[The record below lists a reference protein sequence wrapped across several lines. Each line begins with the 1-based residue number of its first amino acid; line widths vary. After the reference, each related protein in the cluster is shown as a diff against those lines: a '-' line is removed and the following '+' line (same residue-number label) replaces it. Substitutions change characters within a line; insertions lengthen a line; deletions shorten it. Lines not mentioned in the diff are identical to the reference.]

1 MEGTGECSEGEPR
14 KRQKMSKVWEHFR
27 LNRKD
32 NTAQCIHCKAELAYH
47 NSTTSMLQHLKR
59 KHPLHASNS
68 YTVANSEPKSHTL
81 DSFVQRV
88 PGCSVVQAAEFTNSI
103 LNMIITDMRP
113 LSVVED
119 EGFQKMIS
127 TFNPNYTPPSRT
139 YFVKM
144 MEKKY
149 EEIKDK
155 LKNILKETDSI
166 ALTADIWT
174 SVATEAYLGV
184 TCHFLGEDWKMKS
197 HTLTTM
203 PLEERHT
210 AANIAEWLEEVIAK
224 FDVPPEKVRAVIHDN
239 GANIVAAVK
248 ILAEKHKWAS
258 VRCAGH
264 TLNLV
269 VQNALKSNQS
279 ISKCVAAARCLVEHF
294 KKSELACTKLKDKQ
308 QQMGTASHMLIQDV
322 STRWNSTFHM
332 LCRLLEQRWPI
343 TAALSDPALTPRG
356 KHYLD
361 LKPEQWNII
370 EEISKALQPFEEA
383 TVFLSGQDYVTL
395 SALPQLVQ
403 SLKKSIQTQVFE
415 TAPAQS
421 YQAEVMAQITTRW
434 EGLFM
439 CQPQSSNTVVLTA
452 ALDPRF
458 KKLKF
463 LPPDEAFKIQSMVQT
478 MVLDVKKKMRQ
489 KNSGENEVST
499 DAQDKPVE
507 HQQNTNTF
515 FSNLL
520 GSSESSTSD
529 EEDEEQHLNQDV
541 QKEVLMYFGE
551 HTLSKRENP
560 LLWWKSNAA
569 RYPTLSKLAKFFL
582 CIPATSTP
590 SERLFSAAG
599 NIASKRRAS
608 LSSQHVDMLTFLH
621 SNHSLL

>member
-1 MEGTGECSEGEPR
+1 
-14 KRQKMSKVWEHFR
+14 W
-27 LNRKD
+27 
-32 NTAQCIHCKAELAYH
+32 TALFKG
-47 NSTTSMLQHLKR
+47 
-59 KHPLHASNS
+59 
-68 YTVANSEPKSHTL
+68 
-81 DSFVQRV
+81 V

-139 YFVKM
+139 YFVK

-224 FDVPPEKVRAVIHDN
+224 FDVPPEKVKAVIHDN
-239 GANIVAAVK
+239 DANIFANIVAAVK

-258 VRCAGH
+258 VR
-264 TLNLV
+264 
-269 VQNALKSNQS
+269 S
-279 ISKCVAAARCLVEHF
+279 ARCLVEHF

-343 TAALSDPALTPRG
+343 TAALSDPALTPQG

-403 SLKKSIQTQVFE
+403 SLKKSIRTQVFE
-415 TAPAQS
+415 TAPAQT
-421 YQAEVMAQITTRW
+421 YQAEVM
-434 EGLFM
+434 
-439 CQPQSSNTVVLTA
+439 PQSSNTVVLTA

-529 EEDEEQHLNQDV
+529 EEDEEQHLNQA
-541 QKEVLMYFGE
+541 

-590 SERLFSAAG
+590 SERLFSATLPVDC
-599 NIASKRRAS
+599 ASLKVLFTAADSLDSTLDTGS
-608 LSSQHVDMLTFLH
+608 LSSPSSADFVQWPDPFLIPQFSHDVEQQLKEANCRYGKDGSVTVISTTLKTDILYTLADCVSKISAYPERQH
-621 SNHSLL
+621 

>member
-1 MEGTGECSEGEPR
+1 
-14 KRQKMSKVWEHFR
+14 
-27 LNRKD
+27 
-32 NTAQCIHCKAELAYH
+32 
-47 NSTTSMLQHLKR
+47 
-59 KHPLHASNS
+59 
-68 YTVANSEPKSHTL
+68 
-81 DSFVQRV
+81 
-88 PGCSVVQAAEFTNSI
+88 
-103 LNMIITDMRP
+103 
-113 LSVVED
+113 
-119 EGFQKMIS
+119 
-127 TFNPNYTPPSRT
+127 
-139 YFVKM
+139 
-144 MEKKY
+144 
-149 EEIKDK
+149 
-155 LKNILKETDSI
+155 
-166 ALTADIWT
+166 
-174 SVATEAYLGV
+174 
-184 TCHFLGEDWKMKS
+184 
-197 HTLTTM
+197 
-203 PLEERHT
+203 
-210 AANIAEWLEEVIAK
+210 
-224 FDVPPEKVRAVIHDN
+224 
-239 GANIVAAVK
+239 
-248 ILAEKHKWAS
+248 
-258 VRCAGH
+258 
-264 TLNLV
+264 
-269 VQNALKSNQS
+269 
-279 ISKCVAAARCLVEHF
+279 
-294 KKSELACTKLKDKQ
+294 
-308 QQMGTASHMLIQDV
+308 MGTASHMLIQDV

-361 LKPEQWNII
+361 LKPEHWNII

-590 SERLFSAAG
+590 SEQLFSAAG

>member
-32 NTAQCIHCKAELAYH
+32 NTVQCIHCKAELAYH

-68 YTVANSEPKSHTL
+68 YTVANRHKLKIILYLFIPKQS
-81 DSFVQRV
+81 RIR
-88 PGCSVVQAAEFTNSI
+88 CSVVQAAEFTNSI
-103 LNMIITDMRP
+103 LNTIITDMRP

-174 SVATEAYLGV
+174 SVATKAYLGV

-224 FDVPPEKVRAVIHDN
+224 FDVPPEKVKAVIHDN
-239 GANIVAAVK
+239 GANIVAEVK

-279 ISKCVAAARCLVEHF
+279 ISKCVAAARCLVEH
-294 KKSELACTKLKDKQ
+294 ELACTKLKDKQ
-308 QQMGTASHMLIQDV
+308 QQMGTASH
-322 STRWNSTFHM
+322 
-332 LCRLLEQRWPI
+332 
-343 TAALSDPALTPRG
+343 PALTPRR

-361 LKPEQWNII
+361 LKPEQWNIT

-439 CQPQSSNTVVLTA
+439 CQPQSSNTVLLTA

-478 MVLDVKKKMRQ
+478 MVLDVKKK
-489 KNSGENEVST
+489 
-499 DAQDKPVE
+499 
-507 HQQNTNTF
+507 
-515 FSNLL
+515 
-520 GSSESSTSD
+520 
-529 EEDEEQHLNQDV
+529 
-541 QKEVLMYFGE
+541 
-551 HTLSKRENP
+551 
-560 LLWWKSNAA
+560 
-569 RYPTLSKLAKFFL
+569 
-582 CIPATSTP
+582 
-590 SERLFSAAG
+590 
-599 NIASKRRAS
+599 
-608 LSSQHVDMLTFLH
+608 
-621 SNHSLL
+621 